1 MNQKMQRDVDSNEQP
16 KDKDVLAS
24 AIKKL
29 ISKGKKRGYITY
41 DELNDALPSDE
52 LTPDQIE
59 DGMAALN
66 EMGISVVEDDTEEDN
81 TPKSVND
88 DNDTDDDADS
98 DDNDDEDSSG
108 NIDEDSIS
116 RTDDPVRMY
125 LREMGSVE
133 LLSREGEIAIA
144 KRIEAGRNLLLSGIC
159 QSPLTLRAVDQW
171 YKDLKEGKAQLRD
184 IIDLE
189 ASLGSSDLE
198 NVDNVSDEEIL
209 AQSANDDADSDDE
222 DNDNNDS
229 NDADDDN
236 ENDITEVE
244 ENEEEEGE
252 DEDENASQGIS
263 LAAMEEQL
271 MPETVELLVYHVYTT
286 GWKKHKLAV

>member
-1 MNQKMQRDVDSNEQP
+1 MQRDVDSNEQP

-209 AQSANDDADSDDE
+209 AQSANDDA
-222 DNDNNDS
+222 
-229 NDADDDN
+229 
-236 ENDITEVE
+236 I
-244 ENEEEEGE
+244 
-252 DEDENASQGIS
+252 
-263 LAAMEEQL
+263 L
-271 MPETVELLVYHVYTT
+271 MMKIMTIMIVMMLMMIMKTILL
-286 GWKKHKLAV
+286 K